1 VELITRFSLVTH
13 EGPYDQWP
21 RATSLLIDGAPS
33 GMSIPGYVI
42 DAQYQCD
49 DGYLLVTSY
58 DCPFEESYTCLL
70 LAEDLSVR
78 ARADLGVPYGTFL
91 LHAHWPTGDRTL
103 RLHFQ
108 TRLFYSLTIQ
118 PPAGFFRP
126 SYALR
131 LRRERPPAD
140 DASARDSV
148 QELEAHLA
156 AIRDHLDQRAPG
168 ESD

>member
-1 VELITRFSLVTH
+1 MEPITRFSLVTH

-21 RATSLLIDGAPS
+21 RATAMLIDGAPS
-33 GMSIPGYVI
+33 GVSVPGYVI
-42 DAQYQCD
+42 DAQYRCD

-70 LAEDLSVR
+70 LADDLSVR

-103 RLHFQ
+103 LLHFQ
-108 TRLFYSLTIQ
+108 LSLFFSLTIQ

-126 SYALR
+126 SHALR
-131 LRRERPPAD
+131 LRRESHGALGAR
-140 DASARDSV
+140 ARDSV
-148 QELEAHLA
+148 EELETRLA
-156 AIRDHLDQRAPG
+156 AIREQLNPRALAG
-168 ESD
+168 E